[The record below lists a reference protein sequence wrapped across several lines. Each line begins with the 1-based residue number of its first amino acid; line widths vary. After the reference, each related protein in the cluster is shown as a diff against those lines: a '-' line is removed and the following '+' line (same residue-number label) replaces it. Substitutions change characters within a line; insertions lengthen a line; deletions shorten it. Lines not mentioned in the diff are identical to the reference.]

1 MPGMRSWRAFHERVQ
16 FVRFQFE
23 WRTPTVGTLTL
34 GVKGARVSKTRA
46 GLDVLVVCTV
56 AALLIV
62 GNHLQRLSSPRADLV
77 PRVTQDDDGQ
87 DTIPRGRLL
96 RLKPGDVVTSKDMV
110 ENRLVD
116 FHVAQLSSEQK
127 LHILDGDF
135 KVLVSTEDLPR
146 QVKSAFEVVTGEVPF
161 ALANPG
167 KDPVGT
173 QGLPRRRLVFAGVC
187 RNRWFVHYERD
198 NLGEVAARSMV
209 MILDIKEDE
218 HQILIVWGGAG
229 DKQATNPN
237 DLRKAIASGQFSDLK
252 SSLSF

>member
-1 MPGMRSWRAFHERVQ
+1 MPGMRSWRGFHERVQ

-110 ENRLVD
+110 ENRLVCI
-116 FHVAQLSSEQK
+116 HVAQLSSEQK

-135 KVLVSTEDLPR
+135 KVLVSTEDPPR
-146 QVKSAFEVVTGEVPF
+146 QVKSAF
-161 ALANPG
+161 
-167 KDPVGT
+167 
-173 QGLPRRRLVFAGVC
+173 
-187 RNRWFVHYERD
+187 
-198 NLGEVAARSMV
+198 
-209 MILDIKEDE
+209 
-218 HQILIVWGGAG
+218 
-229 DKQATNPN
+229 
-237 DLRKAIASGQFSDLK
+237 
-252 SSLSF
+252 